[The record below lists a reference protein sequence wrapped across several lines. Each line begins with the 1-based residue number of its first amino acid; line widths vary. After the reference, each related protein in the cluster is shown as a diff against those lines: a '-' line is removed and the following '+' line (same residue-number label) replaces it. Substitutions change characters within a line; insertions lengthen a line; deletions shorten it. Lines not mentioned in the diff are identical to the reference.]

1 MRILP
6 CATGDGR
13 HIVLLI
19 NQVEIHAVEISDFV
33 IGYFLMEEC
42 VMSEDEDLFNEI
54 ILIGFLPGLAVVKT
68 DPDQFSYKRADD
80 E

>member
-1 MRILP
+1 MIL
-6 CATGDGR
+6 AD
-13 HIVLLI
+13 
-19 NQVEIHAVEISDFV
+19 
-33 IGYFLMEEC
+33 MEEC